1 MFESI
6 EAIRGCLIGPKP
18 WDRINIK
25 KFETK
30 WSSPWLLH
38 TGCGCEIVCFAVNH
52 VLIGFEAGS
61 GREMWV
67 HNVNR

>member
-25 KFETK
+25 FFRQNGTTRGCSTADVGVK
-30 WSSPWLLH
+30 WYVL
-38 TGCGCEIVCFAVNH
+38 GVNH

-61 GREMWV
+61 GREMRV